1 MYLHEHSGDRLGT
14 EHALLNSYAGHML
27 RVKAVGVEE
36 GGVASGYSCLSS
48 PSLY

>member
-1 MYLHEHSGDRLGT
+1 VYLHEHSEGET
-14 EHALLNSYAGHML
+14 QEEALINKYAGHML

-48 PSLY
+48 PALC